1 MFGRFMNNYY
11 YGKSGKGDFRKEDMP
26 ETRMQLF
33 WDTLRT
39 RLSALCRL
47 NLMYMVVFLPMM
59 IVLLIGAYNTLNQV
73 NLIYVAQQGN
83 LQEYVNTVNQQQNG
97 ENAAQVT
104 VSEEVQAEIAA
115 TDVTQ
120 VINGQLMSTLLWLI
134 PCIAI
139 TGPFTAGVSYVTRN
153 WARDEHAFIWS
164 DFKDALKANW
174 KQSLVVSVITSILPA
189 AIYVGWRYYG
199 QMAGNSVIMIVPQ
212 VLVVL
217 VGIIWAISVTYMHPM
232 IVTYELKQMDVFRN
246 SLLLGV
252 ARLPFSVGIRLL
264 HCVPAIIWFVAI
276 WFFGLDPMIGLL
288 ILGAYYVIIGFGLS
302 RFVTASYTNAV
313 FDRFINARI
322 EGAKVNQGLREE
334 DDDED
339 EEEDEGHP
347 ETAD

>member
-1 MFGRFMNNYY
+1 MNNYY